1 MKNNKYKEENERLV
15 EKGLGISQ
23 GDEDP
28 MTPPNERPKRFLV

>member
-1 MKNNKYKEENERLV
+1 MKNNKNLGENRVIEED
-15 EKGLGISQ
+15 LGVSQ